1 MLSHLCFYLLHFP
14 QSFKWH
20 VYKICNWNLVLHL
33 PQQQEALCFLEARNS
48 KWAENKWRDSNSR
61 LTASWIALW
70 INYLLFTPGMEV
82 FMQSEEKLKSR
93 WLDGSAWFQRI
104 YTSGGRFFSRGQ
116 GLKQKST
123 NVSSMIQ
130 RELSTTGRN
139 GKESV
144 SGVHS
149 HVLSSLG
156 NGKE

>member
-1 MLSHLCFYLLHFP
+1 MLCHLCFYLLHFSQRP
-14 QSFKWH
+14 KWH
-20 VYKICNWNLVLHL
+20 VLKICNRNLVLHL
-33 PQQQEALCFLEARNS
+33 PQQQEALCFLEARIS
-48 KWAENKWRDSNSR
+48 KWAETNEDSNSR

-70 INYLLFTPGMEV
+70 INHLLFTPGMEV

-93 WLDGSAWFQRI
+93 WLNDSAGLQRI
-104 YTSGGRFFSRGQ
+104 YTSGWRFFSRGE

-123 NVSSMIQ
+123 NVSSIIQ

-139 GKESV
+139 GREDV

>member
-1 MLSHLCFYLLHFP
+1 MLSHLCFYFLHFP
-14 QSFKWH
+14 QRPKWH
-20 VYKICNWNLVLHL
+20 VCKICSRNLVLHL

-61 LTASWIALW
+61 LTASWRALW
-70 INYLLFTPGMEV
+70 INHLLFTWGWR
-82 FMQSEEKLKSR
+82 FSCSLKR
-93 WLDGSAWFQRI
+93 GWNHGDWMTLQGCREI
-104 YTSGGRFFSRGQ
+104 YTSGWRFFSRGQ

-123 NVSSMIQ
+123 NVLLIIQ

-139 GKESV
+139 GRESV